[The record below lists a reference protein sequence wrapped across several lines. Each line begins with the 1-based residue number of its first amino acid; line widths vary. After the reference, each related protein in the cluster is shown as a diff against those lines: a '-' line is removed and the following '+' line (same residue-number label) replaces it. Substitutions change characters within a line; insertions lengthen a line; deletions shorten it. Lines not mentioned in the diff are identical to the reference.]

1 MTTITNSRA
10 LDTDKLDAFV
20 GKALVDASA
29 TISATMI
36 MLGDKLGL
44 YRAMAQAGPVNSAKL
59 AALSGTHERYIR
71 DWLVNQAAGGYVD
84 YDPASGLYSLSPE
97 QTVALTDDTSPACV
111 IGMFQAGLAATKAE
125 PRMIGAFRT
134 GNGLPWGEQ
143 DPDLFRGTQRLF
155 RPGYTANVV
164 NYWLPAL
171 DGVVEKLEKGATVAD
186 VGCGIGMS
194 TIIMAK
200 AFPNSRFVGFD
211 NHAPSIELA
220 QKEVK
225 EAGVQDRVFFEK
237 ASATE
242 YPGRDYDLIAFFDC
256 FHDMGQPG
264 EVIKYARQAIARD
277 GVVLLVEP
285 AAGEKVEDN
294 FNPVG
299 RFFSAGST
307 LCCLPNSIAGGGNPA
322 LGALAT
328 EQEIRE
334 VVLAGG
340 FSQFRRA
347 FATPVNRVFEVKP

>member
-1 MTTITNSRA
+1 MSIESDTRV
-10 LDTDKLDAFV
+10 LDPARLEAFV
-20 GKALVDASA
+20 GKALGDASA

-44 YRAMAQAGPVNSAKL
+44 YRTMAQAGPVDSKKL
-59 AALSGTHERYIR
+59 AALSGTYERYIR

-84 YDPASGLYSLSPE
+84 YDPATSTYSLSPE
-97 QTVALTDDTSPACV
+97 QVVALTDDSSPACV

-125 PRMIGAFRT
+125 PRMLEAFRT
-134 GNGLPWGEQ
+134 GQGLPWGEQ
-143 DPDLFRGTQRLF
+143 DTDLFRGTQRLF
-155 RPGYTANVV
+155 RPGYSANIVG
-164 NYWLPAL
+164 NWLPAL

-211 NHAPSIELA
+211 NHGPSIESA
-220 QKEVK
+220 QKEAR
-225 EAGVQDRVFFEK
+225 EAGVQNRVIFEK
-237 ASATE
+237 ASATQ

-256 FHDMGQPG
+256 FHDMGRPG
-264 EVIKYARQAIARD
+264 EVIAYARQAIAPD
-277 GVVLLVEP
+277 GTVLLVEP
-285 AAGEKVEDN
+285 AAGEHVEDN

-307 LCCLPNSIAGGGNPA
+307 LCCLPNSIAGGGSPA

-328 EQEIRE
+328 EQEISE
-334 VVLAGG
+334 VVLGGG
-340 FSQFRRA
+340 FSRFRRA
-347 FATPVNRVFEVKP
+347 FETPVNRVFEVKP

>member
-1 MTTITNSRA
+1 MTTINDTRE
-10 LDTDKLDAFV
+10 LDPGKLEAFV

-44 YRAMAQAGPVNSAKL
+44 YKTMALVGPVNSVKL

-84 YDPASGLYSLSPE
+84 YDPAIGTYSLSPE
-97 QTVALTDDTSPACV
+97 QVVALTDDSSPACV

-125 PRMIGAFRT
+125 PRMLEAFRT
-134 GNGLPWGEQ
+134 GGGLPWGEQ

-171 DGVVEKLEKGATVAD
+171 NGVVEKLEKGATVAD

-200 AFPNSRFVGFD
+200 AFPNSHFVGFD

-220 QKEVK
+220 RKEAK
-225 EAGVQDRVFFEK
+225 EAGVHDRVIFEK
-237 ASATE
+237 ASATQ

-256 FHDMGQPG
+256 FHDMGRPG
-264 EVIKYARQAIARD
+264 EVIAYARQALASD
-277 GVVLLVEP
+277 GTVLLVEP
-285 AAGEKVEDN
+285 AAGEHVEDN

-307 LCCLPNSIAGGGNPA
+307 LCCLPNSIAGGGSPA

-328 EQEIRE
+328 EKEIGE
-334 VVLAGG
+334 VVLSGG
-340 FSQFRRA
+340 FSRFRRA